1 MDHYEEF
8 LLIPAPMRP
17 PTHYQLFGIDDF
29 ESDQQLIEKSAK
41 ERTAHLHQIAAG
53 PQRKIVQKL
62 LNEIAVARRTL
73 LSTEA
78 KAAYDEQLLADRHA
92 VHDLEKLSLIHI
104 SEPTRPY

>member
-1 MDHYEEF
+1 
-8 LLIPAPMRP
+8 MRP

-92 VHDLEKLSLIHI
+92 VHDLSLIHI
-104 SEPTRPY
+104 